1 MLKITIDGRVLEV
14 PEGKTIIQAALENGI
29 HIPHYCYHPDLT
41 IDGNCRMCLVEVEG
55 NPKLPIACATP
66 VANGMVVHTTTE
78 KVKKAQES
86 VMEFLLINHPI
97 DCPICD
103 QAGECGL
110 QDYYMNHGLHNSR
123 IGLREKVLK
132 RKVID
137 LGEMIVLD
145 TERCILCSRC
155 VRFFNEVTGTGE
167 LQFFKRGDRTEIGT
181 FNDKSIDNPYSG
193 NVVDICPVGALTSKD
208 FRFKQRVWFLK
219 GTKSVCPTCSTGCN
233 IRIDHNKSIVYR
245 LVPRRNP
252 EVNKS
257 WMCDK
262 GRMAYP
268 LINSKNRL
276 PYPMVQNGGTLKP
289 APWEEALDRVVNG
302 LKQIKEKYGTDAI
315 AGIASP
321 QGTNEDLFLFKKW
334 MRVGIGTEHIDFRVN
349 GEEKKVREM
358 EDKILRRKDPNPNT
372 RGAIALDLFPKDGGL
387 DTKGILTT
395 AKEGK
400 IKGLYLQRPLDHFPE
415 KTLLKEA
422 LEKVEFV
429 VMHATHN
436 LEGLKSGT
444 VILPACTYAEK
455 DGTFTNFEDR
465 VQKIH
470 MAFSPIGESRPDWEV
485 FRDLLKAFGVDLP
498 FSSAREVFTRMAN
511 EEKAFHGLTL
521 EGVGDLGKK
530 LVYGKS

>member
-1 MLKITIDGRVLEV
+1 MVKITIDGKEFEV
-14 PEGKTIIQAALENGI
+14 PEGTVIIQAALENDI
-29 HIPHYCYHPDLT
+29 HIPHYCYHPDLS

-55 NPKLPIACATP
+55 MPKLPIACATP
-66 VANGMVVHTTTE
+66 VADGMVVHTKNENVT
-78 KVKKAQES
+78 KAQES

-155 VRFFNEVTGTGE
+155 IRFFDEVTHTGE
-167 LQFFKRGDRTEIGT
+167 LQFYKRGDRTEIGT
-181 FNDKSIDNPYSG
+181 YKDQPIDNSYSG

-233 IRIDHNKSIVYR
+233 IRIDHTKGVVFR

-268 LINSKNRL
+268 LINGENRL
-276 PYPMVQNGGTLKP
+276 KYPMIRNGENLEP
-289 APWEEALDRVVNG
+289 SPWEEALDRVVKE
-302 LKQIKEKYGTDAI
+302 LKKIKEESGPEAI

-334 MRVGIGTEHIDFRVN
+334 IREGIGSSLMDFRVN
-349 GEEKKVREM
+349 DEDKKVREM
-358 EDKILRRKDPNPNT
+358 EDSILRRKDENPNT
-372 RGAIALDLFPKDGGL
+372 RGALALDLAPKNGGL
-387 DTKGILTT
+387 DTKGILT
-395 AKEGK
+395 AVKEGK
-400 IKGLYLQRPLDHFPE
+400 IKGLYLQRPIDHFPD

-422 LEKVEFV
+422 LEKAEFV

-436 LEGLKSGT
+436 GEGMRAAH
-444 VILPACTYAEK
+444 VVLPSCTYAEK
-455 DGTFTNFEDR
+455 DGTFTNYEDR
-465 VQKIH
+465 VQQIH
-470 MAFSPIGESRPDWEV
+470 RAFPPIGESRPDWEI
-485 FRDLLKAFGVDLP
+485 FRDLLVHFGVSLSFPTAQD
-498 FSSAREVFTRMAN
+498 VFLQLSK
-511 EEKAFHGLTL
+511 EERAFQGMTL
-521 EGVGDLGKK
+521 KGIGDLGTRI
-530 LVYGKS
+530 SS